1 MKKLKSPK
9 WGFFIV
15 FKHLKDKTNALIG
28 KIRAVAKCIFKPEI
42 SKVFKSKY
50 LKAFFVI
57 LN

>member
-50 LKAFFVI
+50 LKAFLLF
-57 LN
+57 